1 MVSVVEKCQRT
12 MPQKTALMYLLAR
25 MGRTVLSLIF
35 LLAYCIG
42 KPEEALKFTIAFA
55 VCYVVYL
62 MYDTWFFGVRGNK
75 NIQNNKM

>member
-1 MVSVVEKCQRT
+1 
-12 MPQKTALMYLLAR
+12 MPQKTASMYLLAR

-42 KPEEALKFTIAFA
+42 KPEEALKFTIAFT

>member
-1 MVSVVEKCQRT
+1 

-75 NIQNNKM
+75 KFEHIKQNK